1 MAVAEAGMEQH
12 RCDLGDVLPGEV
24 TGEEGRGDGGE
35 TGGVTAG
42 GGGVLCPEQGPQWAA
57 SGTWRRW
64 GLHFPREGS
73 QCVHPGATES
83 LKTMETSQ
91 QDVH

>member
-1 MAVAEAGMEQH
+1 MEQH

-42 GGGVLCPEQGPQWAA
+42 GGGGSV
-57 SGTWRRW
+57 
-64 GLHFPREGS
+64 PRA
-73 QCVHPGATES
+73 GATVGSLGDMEEVGTALPQGRES
-83 LKTMETSQ
+83 VCASRCNGKFKDNGNKPTGRPLNC
-91 QDVH
+91 V